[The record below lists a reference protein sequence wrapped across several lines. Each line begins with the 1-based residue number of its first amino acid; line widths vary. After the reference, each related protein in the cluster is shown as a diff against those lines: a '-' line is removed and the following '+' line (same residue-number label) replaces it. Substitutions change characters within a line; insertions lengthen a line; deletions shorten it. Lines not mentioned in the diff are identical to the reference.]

1 MPCPAILLTFDAL
14 HEAAVLL
21 DASGN
26 VLHGNR
32 AAEQLFGWNVKPS
45 AAAAAAAAATAASAS
60 STHVVSSMLSLPLAP
75 ANHRGYAATYAVPA
89 ANGADQ
95 ARKRSSS
102 VVSSTSVSSGTGAG
116 TAAGPTSTGSSTGL
130 PRSSPPISGGQ
141 PNLTFNP
148 ETQQASWADILVS
161 LPDGKICQRDGIGYR
176 LEPATTAGSSG
187 NHGQPTRISFP
198 VSVNLLKMSDG
209 AYAAPASPPD
219 AEQAPELPD
228 VDGGDPYVCV
238 FVKELPHA
246 ADEWSRQH
254 RAMSANY
261 DDAEV
266 AMEAMALS
274 DNGGAGGGGDGQGPN
289 PAAVGEAG
297 GPGASVGP
305 VGGDRVLLDTID
317 LEQKTMLT
325 ASAIIEASIDP
336 MFCINERGTIMMV
349 NEAAIRSFGYTRKEF
364 ISANIQM
371 IVGGGHAKVRE
382 LCAIESHSLELVGY
396 PSIMVDSI
404 YF

>member
-32 AAEQLFGWNVKPS
+32 AAEQLFGWNIKPS
-45 AAAAAAAAATAASAS
+45 AAAAAAATTAASAS
-60 STHVVSSMLSLPLAP
+60 STHVVSSMLSLPPAP
-75 ANHRGYAATYAVPA
+75 ADHMGHAVAYPVPT

-102 VVSSTSVSSGTGAG
+102 VVSSTSVSSGTAG
-116 TAAGPTSTGSSTGL
+116 TGTAVGPTITTGSSTGL

-148 ETQQASWADILVS
+148 ETQQASWADILAS
-161 LPDGKICQRDGIGYR
+161 LPDGKICQRDGVGYR

-187 NHGQPTRISFP
+187 DHGQPTRISFP

-209 AYAAPASPPD
+209 AYAAPASRPD

-261 DDAEV
+261 DDTEL
-266 AMEAMALS
+266 AMEAMTLS
-274 DNGGAGGGGDGQGPN
+274 DNGGTSGGGGRGPN
-289 PAAVGEAG
+289 PAAVREAG
-297 GPGASVGP
+297 GPGVSA
-305 VGGDRVLLDTID
+305 GGDRALLDPID

-336 MFCINERGTIMMV
+336 MFCINERGMIMMV
-349 NEAAIRSFGYTRKEF
+349 NEAAIRSFGYTREEF

-371 IVGGGHAKVRE
+371 IVGGGHAKVRNFS
-382 LCAIESHSLELVGY
+382 AIEFAFNILGR
-396 PSIMVDSI
+396 
-404 YF
+404 

>member
-21 DASGN
+21 DVSGN

-32 AAEQLFGWNVKPS
+32 AAEQLFGWNVKRS
-45 AAAAAAAAATAASAS
+45 AAAASDSAS
-60 STHVVSSMLSLPLAP
+60 SSHVVSSMLSLPPAP
-75 ANHRGYAATYAVPA
+75 ADHMGRAATYPVLT
-89 ANGADQ
+89 ANGGDQ
-95 ARKRSSS
+95 ATRKRSSS
-102 VVSSTSVSSGTGAG
+102 IVSSTSMSSGTAG
-116 TAAGPTSTGSSTGL
+116 TEPAAGLASAGSSTGL

-148 ETQQASWADILVS
+148 ETQQASWADVLAS
-161 LPDGKICQRDGIGYR
+161 LPDGKICQRDGVGYR
-176 LEPATTAGSSG
+176 LEPATTAGGSG
-187 NHGQPTRISFP
+187 DHGQPTLISFP
-198 VSVNLLKMSDG
+198 ASVNLLRMNDG
-209 AYAAPASPPD
+209 AYAAPASQPD
-219 AEQAPELPD
+219 AEEAPELPD

-261 DDAEV
+261 DDTEV
-266 AMEAMALS
+266 AMEATTLS
-274 DNGGAGGGGDGQGPN
+274 NNIGAGGGGGGRGPN

-297 GPGASVGP
+297 PI
-305 VGGDRVLLDTID
+305 GGDRALLDPIN

-336 MFCINERGTIMMV
+336 MFCINERGIIMMV
-349 NEAAIRSFGYTRKEF
+349 NEAAIRSFGYTREEF

-382 LCAIESHSLELVGY
+382 LN
-396 PSIMVDSI
+396 
-404 YF
+404 F

>member
-45 AAAAAAAAATAASAS
+45 AAAAAAATTAASAS
-60 STHVVSSMLSLPLAP
+60 STHVVSSMLSLPPAP
-75 ANHRGYAATYAVPA
+75 ADHMGHAVAYPVPT

-102 VVSSTSVSSGTGAG
+102 VVSSTSVSSGTAG
-116 TAAGPTSTGSSTGL
+116 TGTAVGPTITTGSSTGL

-148 ETQQASWADILVS
+148 ETQQASWADILAS
-161 LPDGKICQRDGIGYR
+161 LPDGKICQRDGVGYR
-176 LEPATTAGSSG
+176 LEPATTAGSTG
-187 NHGQPTRISFP
+187 DHGQPTRISFP

-209 AYAAPASPPD
+209 AYAAPASRPD

-238 FVKELPHA
+238 FVKELPHS

-254 RAMSANY
+254 RAMSAMELRLKHSLTLSIVEAAF
-261 DDAEV
+261 DA
-266 AMEAMALS
+266 
-274 DNGGAGGGGDGQGPN
+274 
-289 PAAVGEAG
+289 
-297 GPGASVGP
+297 
-305 VGGDRVLLDTID
+305 
-317 LEQKTMLT
+317 
-325 ASAIIEASIDP
+325 
-336 MFCINERGTIMMV
+336 MFYINERGIIQMV
-349 NEAAIRSFGYTRKEF
+349 NEAAVKQFGWSRSEF
-364 ISANIQM
+364 LGSNISLIC
-371 IVGGGHAKVRE
+371 GGGEFTLPRT
-382 LCAIESHSLELVGY
+382 
-396 PSIMVDSI
+396 
-404 YF
+404 

>member
-45 AAAAAAAAATAASAS
+45 AAAATTAASAS
-60 STHVVSSMLSLPLAP
+60 STHVVSSMLSLPPAP
-75 ANHRGYAATYAVPA
+75 ADHMGHAVAYPVPT

-102 VVSSTSVSSGTGAG
+102 VVSSTSVSSGTAG
-116 TAAGPTSTGSSTGL
+116 TGTAVGPTITTGSSTGL

-148 ETQQASWADILVS
+148 ETQQASWADILAS
-161 LPDGKICQRDGIGYR
+161 LPDGKICQRDGVGYR
-176 LEPATTAGSSG
+176 LEPATTAGSG
-187 NHGQPTRISFP
+187 GDHGQPTRISFP
-198 VSVNLLKMSDG
+198 VSVNLLKMNDG
-209 AYAAPASPPD
+209 AYAAPVSRPD
-219 AEQAPELPD
+219 AEQAPELHGVD

-238 FVKELPHA
+238 FVRELPHA

-261 DDAEV
+261 DDIDAEV
-266 AMEAMALS
+266 AMEAMKVS
-274 DNGGAGGGGDGQGPN
+274 DNGDSD
-289 PAAVGEAG
+289 PAPVEEAERAL
-297 GPGASVGP
+297 PDP
-305 VGGDRVLLDTID
+305 ID
-317 LEQKTMLT
+317 LQQKQMLT

-336 MFCINERGTIMMV
+336 MFCINERGIIIMV
-349 NEAAIRSFGYTRKEF
+349 NEAAIQSFGYSRKEF

-371 IVGGGHAKVRE
+371 IVGGGHAKVRQMDIVQMA
-382 LCAIESHSLELVGY
+382 LT
-396 PSIMVDSI
+396 
-404 YF
+404 